1 MGDFT
6 ALDRHVEQETL
17 QVLKALDQQ
26 AKELEALMVG
36 LMWHFGSHRG
46 IEMRPTENR

>member
-26 AKELEALMVG
+26 AKELEALMVR
-36 LMWHFGSHRG
+36 LDVAL
-46 IEMRPTENR
+46 

>member
-26 AKELEALMVG
+26 AKELEALMVR
-36 LMWHFGSHRG
+36 LDVALWV
-46 IEMRPTENR
+46 PPWN